1 MKKLLVLCSLFFVF
15 TCSDDNNSNSVDNSQ
30 LSDFEGNVYNVLEV
44 GDQLWTTE
52 NLKVK
57 TYRDGTPIPF
67 VENYEQWSNL
77 TTGAW
82 CYVNN
87 DPSTEEV
94 YGILYNLYAINN
106 PRGLSPEGS
115 RIPTAND
122 YYHLATSQGVY
133 QFGSN
138 DFDIFK
144 KFLSVDVP
152 WNYYNTNVLGDNSSG
167 FNSRP
172 AGMRIGASEFPAFS
186 RYASFGTNTIEITT
200 FSSFK
205 CFALTLTSAS
215 EYQIGFSNRDPRTG
229 VSVRVILD

>member
-94 YGILYNLYAINN
+94 YGILYNLYAIN
-106 PRGLSPEGS
+106 
-115 RIPTAND
+115 I
-122 YYHLATSQGVY
+122 
-133 QFGSN
+133 
-138 DFDIFK
+138 
-144 KFLSVDVP
+144 
-152 WNYYNTNVLGDNSSG
+152 
-167 FNSRP
+167 
-172 AGMRIGASEFPAFS
+172 
-186 RYASFGTNTIEITT
+186 
-200 FSSFK
+200 
-205 CFALTLTSAS
+205 
-215 EYQIGFSNRDPRTG
+215 
-229 VSVRVILD
+229 